1 MISTVL
7 TSLSQVTAITAIIV
21 YAVTTFQKFE
31 TFQNPYTPS
40 IILATTLIF
49 GSLTSSYL
57 ADKLGRK
64 LLNCLSLLLT
74 AVGLLVTALFYY
86 LNLHGHNFSSYS
98 WVPVA
103 SLSFAIFTSS
113 AGITAM
119 GLICSVENLPPKVIF
134 K

>member
-1 MISTVL
+1 MNFRIFSFDLGNRPALKGLMISTVL

-31 TFQNPYTPS
+31 TFTNPYTPS

-64 LLNCLSLLLT
+64 LLNCLSKYFFFQVLKHH
-74 AVGLLVTALFYY
+74 ALVTS
-86 LNLHGHNFSSYS
+86 LHQ
-98 WVPVA
+98 
-103 SLSFAIFTSS
+103 I
-113 AGITAM
+113 
-119 GLICSVENLPPKVIF
+119 LIVKSI
-134 K
+134 